1 MTAGKGLTEQQ
12 CGGTDTTT
20 TNSLRRAP
28 GLDGVR
34 ALAVLAVIGFHE
46 GASELSG
53 GFLGVDVFFVLSG
66 FLITDLLVTQ
76 YDRLGRLDLKDFWS
90 RRARRLLPAL
100 ALMLIVVTAAATVI
114 EPGQRASLR
123 LALLA
128 AVTYTSNWYQILH
141 HVSYFATLGLFTA
154 PPPLDHLWSLAIE
167 EQFYLIWPVLLWLI
181 ILRLNGRRARV
192 TATLILA
199 ALSALAMA
207 LEYSPGDPSLVYYGT
222 DTHASAL
229 LIGAALAL
237 AFPLAAVMSLP
248 AAQVRRLD
256 AAGVVGLVLLA
267 WAAGHFSG
275 NDRAVYPFGL
285 ILAAVGAAGLVAAA
299 AGTGVIAAMTSLP
312 PLRWVGIRSYGIYL
326 WHWPVIALA
335 GAITGPGPT
344 SAWLWLIE
352 AGVSIALACA
362 SWEFVER
369 PILRDGFLATCSRW
383 RAALDEALRP
393 VGARR
398 RAGPVVVAA
407 ATLIAVA
414 VAGYGVARP
423 PGSAAPSGLL
433 QQVAEGQRI
442 SAASQAS
449 AGASTGASSGG
460 TGPGATSAGP
470 SGSPAAA
477 SPAATSPA
485 SASPAPASACRT
497 AAAKPAKVSGRQVT
511 AIGDSV
517 MVASAAALD
526 ATLPGIYINA
536 EVGRAMVN
544 GLAMIQ
550 SLAARHELR
559 RYVVV
564 GLGTNGPVSAA
575 QIRQLR
581 HLIGPNRDLILINT
595 FGPMPWESSVNTVLD
610 AAARHAAHVSLADW
624 HAAIAGHT
632 SLLWPDRIHPRPAG
646 ARVYARIVLA
656 AIAAQLPHAAAPS
669 CGQQVSGPR

>member
-1 MTAGKGLTEQQ
+1 M
-12 CGGTDTTT
+12 
-20 TNSLRRAP
+20 
-28 GLDGVR
+28 
-34 ALAVLAVIGFHE
+34 LAVVGFHE

-66 FLITDLLVTQ
+66 FLITDLLVSQ

-141 HVSYFATLGLFTA
+141 HVSYFASLGLFTA

-167 EQFYLIWPVLLWLI
+167 EQFYLIWPLLLWLLI
-181 ILRLNGRRARV
+181 FRLNGRRARV

-199 ALSALAMA
+199 TMSALAMA

-237 AFPLAAVMSLP
+237 TFPLATLASLP

-256 AAGVVGLVLLA
+256 AAGVIGLVLLA

-275 NDRAVYPFGL
+275 NDRAVYPAGL
-285 ILAAVGAAGLVAAA
+285 ILAAAGAAGLVAAA
-299 AGTGVIAAMTSLP
+299 AGTGVIAAMTGLA

-335 GAITGPGPT
+335 GAIAGPGPT
-344 SAWLWLIE
+344 SAWLWLLE
-352 AGVSIALACA
+352 AGVTIVLACT
-362 SWEFVER
+362 SWRFVET
-369 PILRDGFLATCSRW
+369 PILRDGFLATCNRW
-383 RAALDEALRP
+383 RLLVDEALRP

-398 RAGPVVVAA
+398 RAAPMVVAA
-407 ATLIAVA
+407 ATLAAVA
-414 VAGYGVARP
+414 VASYGITRP
-423 PGSAAPSGLL
+423 PGSAAPEGLL
-433 QQVAEGQRI
+433 RQVAEGQRI
-442 SAASQAS
+442 SAASQAT
-449 AGASTGASSGG
+449 AAAQPTRL
-460 TGPGATSAGP
+460 GPAGP
-470 SGSPAAA
+470 PA
-477 SPAATSPA
+477 PVP
-485 SASPAPASACRT
+485 ASPAPVPASPAPTCRT
-497 AAAKPAKVSGRQVT
+497 DAAQPTNVSGRQVT

-526 ATLPGIYINA
+526 AALPGVYINA
-536 EVGRAMVN
+536 QVGRAMVN
-544 GLAMIQ
+544 GLTVIQ
-550 SLAARHELR
+550 GLAARGELR
-559 RYVVV
+559 HFVVV

-581 HLIGPNRDLILINT
+581 RLIGPDRDLILVNT
-595 FGPMPWESSVNTVLD
+595 YGPMPWESSVNKVLD
-610 AAARHAAHVSLADW
+610 AAARHTAHVSLADW

-632 SLLWPDRIHPRPAG
+632 GLLWPDGIHPQPSG
-646 ARVYARIVLA
+646 AKVYARVVLA
-656 AIAAQLPHAAAPS
+656 AIAAELPHAPPPACDWP
-669 CGQQVSGPR
+669 VIGPR

>member
-1 MTAGKGLTEQQ
+1 M
-12 CGGTDTTT
+12 
-20 TNSLRRAP
+20 
-28 GLDGVR
+28 
-34 ALAVLAVIGFHE
+34 GFHE

-66 FLITDLLVTQ
+66 FLITDLLATQ
-76 YDRLGRLDLKDFWS
+76 YDRVGRLNLKDFWS

-114 EPGQRASLR
+114 EPGQGTSLR

-141 HVSYFATLGLFTA
+141 HVSYFAALGLFAA

-167 EQFYLIWPVLLWLI
+167 EQFYLIWPLLLWLLI
-181 ILRLNGRRARV
+181 FRLNGRRARV

-222 DTHASAL
+222 DTHAFAL

-237 AFPLAAVMSLP
+237 AVPLATVMSLP
-248 AAQVRRLD
+248 IAQVRRLD

-285 ILAAVGAAGLVAAA
+285 IVAAVGAAGLVAAA

-312 PLRWVGIRSYGIYL
+312 PLRWLGIRSYGIYL

-344 SAWLWLIE
+344 SPWLWLIE

-383 RAALDEALRP
+383 RVALDEGLRP

-398 RAGPVVVAA
+398 QSAPVVVSAA
-407 ATLIAVA
+407 PLIAVA

-423 PGSAAPSGLL
+423 PGPAAPSGLL

-449 AGASTGASSGG
+449 AGASTGASSRA
-460 TGPGATSAGP
+460 TGSAATSASP
-470 SGSPAAA
+470 SA

-485 SASPAPASACRT
+485 SASASRAPASACRT
-497 AAAKPAKVSGRQVT
+497 AAAKPVKVSGRQVT

-526 ATLPGIYINA
+526 ATLPGIYISA

-544 GLAMIQ
+544 GLAAIQ

-581 HLIGPNRDLILINT
+581 HLTGPNRDLILINT
-595 FGPMPWESSVNTVLD
+595 FGPMSWESSVNTVLD
-610 AAARHAAHVSLADW
+610 AAGRHTAHVSLADW
-624 HAAIAGHT
+624 HTAIAGHT

-656 AIAAQLPHAAAPS
+656 AIAAQLPHATAPS
-669 CGQQVSGPR
+669 CGRPVSGPR

>member
-1 MTAGKGLTEQQ
+1 MTAGKGLTENQ

-34 ALAVLAVIGFHE
+34 ALAVLAVMGFHE

-66 FLITDLLVTQ
+66 FLITDLLATQ
-76 YDRLGRLDLKDFWS
+76 YDRAGGLNLKDFWS

-114 EPGQRASLR
+114 EPGQGASLR
-123 LALLA
+123 QSLLA
-128 AVTYTSNWYQILH
+128 AATYTSNWYQILH

-222 DTHASAL
+222 DTHAFAL

-237 AFPLAAVMSLP
+237 AFPLATVMSLP

-344 SAWLWLIE
+344 SPWLWLIE
-352 AGVSIALACA
+352 ACVSIALACA

-383 RAALDEALRP
+383 RVALDEGLRP

-398 RAGPVVVAA
+398 QAGPVVVAA
-407 ATLIAVA
+407 AALIAVA

-423 PGSAAPSGLL
+423 PGPATPAGLL

-449 AGASTGASSGG
+449 AGASAGASSRA
-460 TGPGATSAGP
+460 TGSASP
-470 SGSPAAA
+470 SA

-485 SASPAPASACRT
+485 AASASRAPAAACQT

-544 GLAMIQ
+544 GLAAIQ

-610 AAARHAAHVSLADW
+610 AAARHTAHVSLADW
-624 HAAIAGHT
+624 HAAIASHT